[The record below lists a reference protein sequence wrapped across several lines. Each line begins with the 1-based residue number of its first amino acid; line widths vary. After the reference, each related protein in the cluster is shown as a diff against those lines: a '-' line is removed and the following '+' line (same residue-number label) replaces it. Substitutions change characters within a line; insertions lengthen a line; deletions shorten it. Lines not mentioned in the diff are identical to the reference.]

1 MLRCLEG
8 LAAAYSHALERVAA
22 NPPAPAAAAVPGSA
36 AATACALKEHPE
48 AAGRAMGA
56 EGLED
61 WDASISKNSVEVGA
75 IRPNARS
82 V

>member
-8 LAAAYSHALERVAA
+8 LAAAYSEALERASSGA
-22 NPPAPAAAAVPGSA
+22 AAAAVPGSA